1 MLIALLFDLTL
12 IGDVKCHTYHTG
24 KGERL
29 MATAKRVK
37 VDAAQIRATVT
48 QAQKISRFCV
58 AADWQALVTF
68 VTTSPPLVRL
78 PQIIPPATS
87 APVRAT

>member
-48 QAQKISRFCV
+48 QAHKV
-58 AADWQALVTF
+58 ADAARVKATAKAKAQEKVT
-68 VTTSPPLVRL
+68 
-78 PQIIPPATS
+78 A
-87 APVRAT
+87 